1 MQIIVLLKQVPDTDE
16 VKMDEKT
23 GTMIREGL
31 QAIINPLDLH
41 ALEEALRL
49 KEKIGGEVIVVS
61 MGPPQTEEALRE
73 AIAMGADSA
82 FLLSDKKLAGAD
94 TWATSK
100 ALSKAIEK
108 IKDFDLILAGE
119 KATDGETGQVGPE
132 VAAML
137 DIPFSTYVNRIIEI
151 TDDGLIVSRVVEE
164 GYEEQFLPFPCLL
177 TVVKDINEPRMP
189 TLKGKVKARR
199 AELNLLK
206 ANDLGLAESEM
217 GLKGSP
223 TRVVKISYPKVSRN
237 TRIYTSKN
245 LDEALEELI
254 GKLKK
259 MALI

>member
-1 MQIIVLLKQVPDTDE
+1 MRIIVLLKQVPDTDE

-41 ALEEALRL
+41 ALEEALKLRE
-49 KEKIGGEVIVVS
+49 EKGGEVLAVS
-61 MGPPQTEEALRE
+61 MGPPQTEEALKE
-73 AIAMGADSA
+73 AIAMGIDDAY
-82 FLLSDKKLAGAD
+82 LLSDRKLAGAD
-94 TWATSK
+94 TWATSR

-108 IKDFDLILAGE
+108 LGEFDLILAGE

-137 DIPFSTYVNRIIEI
+137 DIPFSTYVNKINSVEK
-151 TDDGLIVSRVVEE
+151 DGVIVNRVVEE

-189 TLKGKVKARR
+189 TLKGKIKARR
-199 AELNLLK
+199 APLKVLK
-206 ANDLGLAESEM
+206 ADDLALDETEM

-223 TRVVKISYPKVSRN
+223 TRVVKINYPKISRN
-237 TRIYTSKN
+237 TKIYTSKN
-245 LDEALEELI
+245 LDKAIEDLI
-254 GKLKK
+254 GILKK
-259 MALI
+259 MAII

>member
-1 MQIIVLLKQVPDTDE
+1 MRIIVLLKQVPDTDE

-49 KEKIGGEVIVVS
+49 KEKKGGEVVAIS

-73 AIAMGADSA
+73 ALAMGIDEAY
-82 FLLSDKKLAGAD
+82 LLSDRKLAGAD

-108 IKDFDLILAGE
+108 LGKFDLILAGE

-132 VAAML
+132 VSAML
-137 DIPFSTYVNRIIEI
+137 DIPFSTYVNRVKEV
-151 TDDGLIVSRVVEE
+151 TSEGLVVSRVVEE
-164 GYEEQFLPFPCLL
+164 GYEDQFLPFPCLL

-189 TLKGKVKARR
+189 TLRGKIKARR
-199 AELNLLK
+199 AELKLLK
-206 ANDLGLAESEM
+206 ADDLELSESEM

-223 TRVVKISYPKVSRN
+223 TRVVKINYPKISRN
-237 TRIYTSKN
+237 AKIYSVKDLN
-245 LDEALEELI
+245 KALDDLVDI
-254 GKLKK
+254 LKK
-259 MALI
+259 MAVI